1 MNVQAEFYPLH
12 VTEEEKQKTH
22 VWGVANVIAE
32 GIHIMNIR
40 AINYLMEG
48 GQFSYP
54 QIKVGEKYQ
63 EVLKLSKVQKMEIE
77 TEIQKS
83 IKESLLREMPEI
95 QVTSVTIVEKSKP
108 LVAVASIKVNQ
119 IQIDHVRLFLKEGQ
133 YFLKMPQYEK
143 NGEWKP
149 LIQIENAQFTIPEIQ
164 RCVKEAYEEKV
175 GEWVVE
181 RQERERQR
189 EKQVRGKTIC

>member
-1 MNVQAEFYPLH
+1 M
-12 VTEEEKQKTH
+12 
-22 VWGVANVIAE
+22 
-32 GIHIMNIR
+32 
-40 AINYLMEG
+40 
-48 GQFSYP
+48 
-54 QIKVGEKYQ
+54 
-63 EVLKLSKVQKMEIE
+63 
-77 TEIQKS
+77 
-83 IKESLLREMPEI
+83 
-95 QVTSVTIVEKSKP
+95 TIVEKSKP

-164 RCVKEAYEEKV
+164 RCVKEAYEEKM